1 MIPPIRRREAVSLAI
16 AAAVAAALTACGS
29 TDDATGQNGKKT
41 AGGPK
46 VVAASTWEAAFARAA
61 GARDVSVIVPPGI
74 SHPPDYDPK
83 PSDIAKVAGA
93 DYVLYASFEGFA
105 PKLKAAAGSK
115 AKLIEL
121 QLDNGQAMVTKEVT
135 QLAGEFGTGQAAQT
149 WLASYNTTYA
159 AEKRKVSAAYVKAGR
174 PAVVAQAF
182 VTWACDMLDAKPV
195 GTYGPQPPTASQ
207 VAGLAG
213 KKPGLVLDNSAMPGA
228 DALSSIKAR
237 RVTVVNFPGGNQ
249 DLLSV
254 YRTTSTAL
262 TSALAG

>member
-1 MIPPIRRREAVSLAI
+1 MPSIRRRGAASLA
-16 AAAVAAALTACGS
+16 AVAAVAAALTACGS
-29 TDDATGQNGKKT
+29 TGDATGDDRT
-41 AGGPK
+41 RGPK

-74 SHPPDYDPK
+74 AHPPDYDPK

-93 DYVLYASFEGFA
+93 DYVLYAPFEGFA
-105 PKLKAAAGSK
+105 PKLKSAAGSK

-121 QLDNGQAMVTKEVT
+121 RLDNGQAAVTREVT
-135 QLAGEFGTGQAAQT
+135 RLAGEFGTGQAART
-149 WLASYNTTYA
+149 WLASYNTAYA
-159 AEKRKVSAAYVKAGR
+159 AEKRKVSAAYATAGR

-207 VAGLAG
+207 VAGLAA
-213 KKPGLVLDNSAMPGA
+213 KKPALVLDNSAMPGA
-228 DALSSIKAR
+228 NALSSIRAE
-237 RVTVVNFPGGNQ
+237 RVTVVNFPDESQ

-254 YRTTSTAL
+254 YRTASAVL
-262 TSALAG
+262 TRALAG